1 MSDLEDTEIK
11 GLLDEAL
18 WQVEEAKKLNLNIA
32 KAMNFIN
39 LSKEAQG
46 YDNKRL
52 TIGLLTKARET
63 LFSDMVD
70 NLITSNQNDSDV
82 VMKMR
87 MERTIKEARGIFSKG
102 DLSGSYDVLFSAMK
116 EADPCHQ
123 EDQTECMD
131 DNRAQLYSEAL
142 DGLQKVWLKMKTE
155 EGRGKDMSRAK
166 QLIKEAKVEL
176 SKHKYQKVMDQ
187 CTDIMDSIQSPQ
199 DKLKEEATVTI
210 DEITR
215 TLKALFPDQP
225 RSPKER
231 FFKRQIEELIT
242 LSKEMMKKERTV
254 EAINS
259 SRKAKEILSKLEQE
273 SIRGDIPKMIIE
285 LRAALDDLKSNKV
298 DVSYE
303 EYLLKQVEETF
314 WKGEYI
320 KARKVANKLESIT
333 KNARSHLR
341 VNEISSRLTS
351 LNQTLKEKK
360 GKRGYDEAKELIEKA
375 KIMLDQSA
383 FDMAGSFL
391 DKAGEALGS

>member
-52 TIGLLTKARET
+52 AIGLLSKARET

-70 NLITSNQNDSDV
+70 NLITSSQNDSDV

-116 EADPCHQ
+116 EADPCNQ
-123 EDQTECMD
+123 EDSMECMD
-131 DNRAQLYSEAL
+131 DNRAQLYSESL
-142 DGLQKVWLKMKTE
+142 DCLQKVWLKMKTE

-166 QLIKEAKVEL
+166 QLIKEAKMEL

-187 CTDIMDSIQSPQ
+187 CKDIMDSIQSPQ
-199 DKLKEEATVTI
+199 DKLREEATVTI
-210 DEITR
+210 EEITR

-231 FFKRQIEELIT
+231 FFKRQIEELISQ
-242 LSKEMMKKERTV
+242 SKEMMKKERTV

-360 GKRGYDEAKELIEKA
+360 GNKGYDEAKEFIEKA